1 MFCEKCGTQP
11 DEGGNCPQC
20 GVQAEKKEP
29 VAPKTKFSWEAIVG
43 FVVSLVG
50 TFMPEVGAL
59 ICGIVGIVFSALGM
73 GKTKKPNVK
82 GRGLAIAGLVLAI
95 IAAVYGLFNSVYYYG
110 YY

>member
-1 MFCEKCGTQP
+1 MKNAVRNWMKEEIVLNA
-11 DEGGNCPQC
+11 EGKRKRKSLLR
-20 GVQAEKKEP
+20 KK
-29 VAPKTKFSWEAIVG
+29 KKFSWEAIVG

-50 TFMPEVGAL
+50 MFVPEIGAL

-73 GKTKKPNVK
+73 GKTKKPNFK